1 MEIEGV
7 EGKRVRHGWTSNCYC
22 NGLTAALSRIL
33 ENSAGGTRAIL
44 LCLFLAIAGCSSAI
58 LTTLSRGA
66 HGSYS
71 YHSETV
77 PLFAELLKLVVCGS
91 IVYVQSVYTSGNT
104 NSLPEN
110 GNPLAVYANNDAKK
124 RATWIRY
131 LVLGLLYSIQNNLVF
146 VTLLYIDP
154 GSMEVIGQLKIPL
167 TAYLLYLVFHKRYRR
182 MQIIGLSI
190 ITLGAVMVRLELVQ
204 CLIGHQEED
213 SVCGSA
219 PIGVSLI
226 LIMCLISSCAGVA
239 NEYMLKKEEE
249 NGSLFWQNV
258 QLYTSTILFNML
270 NVVFRN
276 RNNSEFWVLKNI
288 FHGYT
293 WITWLLVFNI
303 ALVGIGVSV
312 TLKFA
317 DNIVHVVG
325 TALAMVFSMLFTVM
339 MTEYILQVY
348 AIIGIV
354 MVLCGGLL
362 YFGLLC
368 GDTDD
373 MI

>member
-1 MEIEGV
+1 
-7 EGKRVRHGWTSNCYC
+7 
-22 NGLTAALSRIL
+22 
-33 ENSAGGTRAIL
+33 
-44 LCLFLAIAGCSSAI
+44 
-58 LTTLSRGA
+58 
-66 HGSYS
+66 
-71 YHSETV
+71 
-77 PLFAELLKLVVCGS
+77 
-91 IVYVQSVYTSGNT
+91 
-104 NSLPEN
+104 
-110 GNPLAVYANNDAKK
+110 
-124 RATWIRY
+124 
-131 LVLGLLYSIQNNLVF
+131 
-146 VTLLYIDP
+146 
-154 GSMEVIGQLKIPL
+154 
-167 TAYLLYLVFHKRYRR
+167 
-182 MQIIGLSI
+182 
-190 ITLGAVMVRLELVQ
+190 
-204 CLIGHQEED
+204 
-213 SVCGSA
+213 
-219 PIGVSLI
+219 
-226 LIMCLISSCAGVA
+226 VA

>member
-1 MEIEGV
+1 MEIESL
-7 EGKRVRHGWTSNCYC
+7 EGKRVRSGWASNCNC
-22 NGLTAALSRIL
+22 LIAALSRMM
-33 ENSAGGTRAIL
+33 EKSAGSTRAIL
-44 LCLFLAIAGCSSAI
+44 LCLLLAFSGCSSAI

-66 HGSYS
+66 RGSYS

-77 PLFAELLKLVVCGS
+77 PLVAEFLKLVVCGS
-91 IVYVQSVYTSGNT
+91 IVFGQSVCVSHDTS
-104 NSLPEN
+104 SMHEN
-110 GNPLAVYANNDAKK
+110 GNPLLMNDTKK
-124 RATWIRY
+124 RSTWMRY
-131 LVLGLLYSIQNNLVF
+131 LVLGLLYAILNNLVF

-167 TAYLLYLVFHKRYRR
+167 TAYMLYKVFHKRYRR

-204 CLIGHQEED
+204 CLIGHQEEN
-213 SVCGSA
+213 SVCASA

-226 LIMCLISSCAGVA
+226 LVMCLLSSCAGVA
-239 NEYMLKKEEE
+239 NEYLLKMEEE

-258 QLYTSTILFNML
+258 QLYASTMLFNML

-276 RNNSEFWVLKNI
+276 RNNSDFWVLEKM
-288 FHGYT
+288 FEGYS

-303 ALVGIGVSV
+303 ALVGIVVSL
-312 TLKFA
+312 TLKYA

-325 TALAMVFSMLFTVM
+325 TALAMVFSMLFTVI
-339 MTEYILQVY
+339 MTEYVLQVY
-348 AIIGIV
+348 AGIGIV

-368 GDTDD
+368 GDSDD
-373 MI
+373 TI